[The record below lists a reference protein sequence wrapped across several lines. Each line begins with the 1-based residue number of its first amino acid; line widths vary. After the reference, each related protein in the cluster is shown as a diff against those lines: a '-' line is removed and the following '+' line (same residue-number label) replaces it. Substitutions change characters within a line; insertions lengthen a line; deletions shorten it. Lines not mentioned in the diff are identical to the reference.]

1 VEGTILARL
10 PTVMHMKWNLS
21 WLVVVALCVGAVLGA
36 CSGGDGGGSASNSN
50 PGKDGGGTDAS
61 GDATPPPDAADGS
74 AFDVSSSDAHDMA
87 IDPQDPVLT
96 VTTGQP
102 IPSVTFEARVNGK
115 PVTALWLVDRGEIGL
130 IDVHTGA
137 FTPGGSVAG
146 VAKVTATVGSEEV
159 STTVTVKMVVDQ
171 NGVTGGGGTG
181 SGGWGGVGG
190 EGPGVPIDAALR
202 AILEGAPTAD
212 PSLAWLYPYNGTVWP
227 LGILPPLLQW
237 TQGAAPADAVYI
249 HLTSEHYDYKGFFG
263 RPTALPAGAP
273 LVRHPIPQDVWKAA
287 STSNAGGTLTA
298 SIVVAAGGTAYGP
311 ISQTW
316 KLARGPLKGTVYYQS
331 YGTALAKNYGGGI
344 GGDGMFGGAT
354 LAIRGDSVEPTLVAG
369 SNGGTAACRVCHSV
383 SADGSRMI
391 VQRGDD
397 YPSSTSF
404 ALAAGY
410 AETVYP
416 ATDRDKFGWVGLSPD
431 GALGLGNAAPL
442 HAGAPASSLLYDMN
456 TGAEV
461 PSTGLASFVTKAGF
475 PAFAPDGNRVAF
487 SLYSGAGNATTG
499 AGDGSQLVSM
509 AFDRASSTFSDPRLL
524 FKAAADK
531 APGWPS
537 FLPTNDAVV
546 FSVQSRLNS
555 AGEFMMTRYGGKG
568 ELWWADLATG
578 TAYPLHRANGTDE
591 GVSYLPSGPNNHQDD
606 TSLHYEPTV
615 NPVVSGGYAWVVFTS
630 RRMYG
635 NVATIDP
642 WASDPRE
649 HDLVSQVTP
658 KKLWVAAI
666 DLNAAPGTDP
676 SHPAFYLPAQELM
689 AGNTR
694 GFWVVDPCK
703 EDGEPCE
710 TGDECCGGFCQM
722 DGDAGGL
729 ICMNHTN
736 ECSNEYE
743 KCEQDSDCCDF
754 LTGTVCINE
763 RCASVVPK

>member
-1 VEGTILARL
+1 
-10 PTVMHMKWNLS
+10 MKRNLS
-21 WLVVVALCVGAVLGA
+21 WLMLVALCVGGFLGA
-36 CSGGDGGGSASNSN
+36 CGSDDGGAASNGSTQ
-50 PGKDGGGTDAS
+50 KDGGASDAS
-61 GDATPPPDAADGS
+61 DAATPPPPDAAEG
-74 AFDVSSSDAHDMA
+74 AVFDVVSSDA
-87 IDPQDPVLT
+87 QDITIEPLAPVLT
-96 VTTGQP
+96 VMTGQP
-102 IPSVTFEARVNGK
+102 IPTLTFEAKVNGQ

-130 IDVHTGA
+130 IDVHSGL
-137 FTPGGSVAG
+137 FTPGGTIAG
-146 VAKVTATVGSEEV
+146 VANVTATVGTEEV
-159 STTVTVKMVVDQ
+159 STTVTVKIVVDQ

-202 AILEGAPTAD
+202 AVLEGATTPD
-212 PSLAWLYPYNGTVWP
+212 SSLSWLYPYDGTVWP
-227 LGILPPLLQW
+227 LGLLPPLLQW
-237 TQGAAPADAVYI
+237 SPGAAPAEAVFI
-249 HLTSEHYDYKGFFG
+249 HLTSEHFEYKGFFG
-263 RPTALPAGAP
+263 RPEALPAGSP
-273 LVRHPIPQDVWKAA
+273 LVRHPIPKDVWKAA
-287 STSNAGGTLTA
+287 TTSNAGSTLKA
-298 SIVVAAGGTAYGP
+298 SIVVAAGGVAYGP
-311 ISQTW
+311 IEQTW
-316 KLARGPLKGTVYYQS
+316 KLATGPLKGTVYYQS
-331 YGTALAKNYGGGI
+331 YGTSLAKNYGGGI
-344 GGDGMFGGAT
+344 GGDGQFGGAT

-369 SNGGTAACRVCHSV
+369 SNGGLSACRVCHSV

-397 YPSSTSF
+397 YTASSAY
-404 ALAAGY
+404 ALAASY
-410 AETVYP
+410 AESAYP
-416 ATDRDKFGWVGLSPD
+416 STDNGKFGWVGLSPD

-442 HAGAPASSLLYDMN
+442 HAGSPANSQLYDMD
-456 TGAEV
+456 TGAVV
-461 PSTGLASFVTKAGF
+461 PSTGLTSLVTKAGF
-475 PAFAPDGNRVAF
+475 PAFAPDGKSVAF
-487 SLYSGAGNATTG
+487 SLFEGPGDGSTG
-499 AGDGSQLVSM
+499 PGDGSQLVSM
-509 AFDRASSTFSDPRLL
+509 SFDRPSSTFSAAKLL
-524 FKAAADK
+524 YMAPAGQ

-546 FSVQSRLNS
+546 FSVQSRTND
-555 AGEFMMTRYGGKG
+555 AGEFMMTRYGGRG
-568 ELWWADLATG
+568 ELWWADVASG
-578 TAYPLHRANGTDE
+578 TAHPLDRANGKE
-591 GVSYLPSGPNNHQDD
+591 GAVSYLPTGPNGHQDD

-649 HDLVSQVTP
+649 HDLTTQVTP

-703 EDGEPCE
+703 DDGEPCE

-722 DGDAGGL
+722 DEDAGGL
-729 ICMNHTN
+729 ICSNHTN

-763 RCASVVPK
+763 RCARPVPK